1 MRVFFVVTPGVGHA
15 FPLVPLAWAFR
26 GAGHD
31 VLVATGRTRPTWTT
45 TAQTIAVT
53 DAGLPVVDISP
64 KFDGPG
70 FWQPIVAQLARDNP
84 ELADQI
90 AGMRGGKIDDLR
102 LAAAFL
108 SKMSG
113 FLADRALE
121 VAHDWQPDLVIQS
134 QGQGAGLV
142 VAAKLGIPL
151 LEHGLGFS
159 RSTGMHELHRKHMA
173 DVFDRHGVLEL
184 PAQRQILDVAP
195 PSMLPDGSEGWPL
208 RYVPYNGGGVLPDW
222 LAEGTP
228 AERPRIAVT
237 LGTVAL
243 GGDTVSALERI
254 VSAAAGVDAEFVLAI
269 GDGDI
274 SALGELPS
282 NVRPAGW
289 LALNALL
296 PTCAALVHHGG
307 SGTTLTALEAG
318 VPQLVLP
325 GGADRHINAA
335 AVQQRGAGVIA
346 DVDSIDSD
354 LINTVLHDP
363 AMRAAAT
370 EIRAE
375 IHDLPAPSEIVERL
389 AKGEIA

>member
-1 MRVFFVVTPGVGHA
+1 MRVLFVVTPGVGHA
-15 FPLVPLAWAFR
+15 YPLVPLAWAFR
-26 GAGHD
+26 SAGHD
-31 VLVATGRTRPTWTT
+31 VLVATGRTRPSWSATG
-45 TAQTIAVT
+45 QTIAVT

-64 KFDGPG
+64 RFEQPG
-70 FWQPIVAQLARDNP
+70 FWQPIIAQLARDNP
-84 ELADQI
+84 ELAEQI
-90 AGMRGGKIDDLR
+90 AGMRGGRIDDLR

-113 FLADRALE
+113 FLADGALE
-121 VAHDWQPDLVIQS
+121 VAHDWQPDIVVQS

-151 LEHGLGFS
+151 VEHGLGFA
-159 RSTGMHELHRKHMA
+159 RSSGMHELHRKHMA

-184 PAQRQILDVAP
+184 PDRRLILDVAP
-195 PSMLPDGSEGWPL
+195 PSMLPEGIEGLPM
-208 RYVPYNGGGVLPDW
+208 RYVPYNGGGLVPDW
-222 LAEGTP
+222 LACAP
-228 AERPRIAVT
+228 ADRPRIAVT

-243 GGDTVSALERI
+243 GGETVSALERI
-254 VSAAAGVDAEFVLAI
+254 VTAAAGVDAEFVLAI

-274 SALGELPS
+274 SALGELPA
-282 NVRPAGW
+282 NVRSAGW

-335 AVQQRGAGVIA
+335 AVQRRGAGIVA
-346 DVDSIDSD
+346 DVDAIDTA
-354 LINTVLHDP
+354 LIDTVLRD
-363 AMRAAAT
+363 AAPRSAAR

-375 IHDLPAPSEIVERL
+375 IHGMPAPAQVAQRL
-389 AKGEIA
+389 ARGDLG